1 MALPLEAIRSKGMFM
16 NIWLKRIGLFVIGY
30 VLSKIIGEVT
40 FQLLYSDEISTIRA
54 YVPATLSAI
63 VLGYFIY
70 LAFKAK

>member
-1 MALPLEAIRSKGMFM
+1 M